1 MNNFRIVFLFLAL
14 DVIISVVP
22 RARRGWR
29 VRRRFNSSGG
39 KIFYNEEDALAEFRN
54 LTYTVLNYNLQ
65 NFTRDY
71 EACFDLPLVPF
82 EKLEYVIRRPFIV
95 IEGHPVGKV
104 ERIARCFASSLGA
117 YYMNQKP
124 PACLRHYKKTMYRL
138 QGTVQKAYWFLSLF
152 IKSYHANLKVARGVP
167 VVVHGYWT
175 NYILNEINYRRITV
189 KDLPDASDKVY
200 KMPNNLMKPD
210 LIFYLTNPPPL
221 NKTEL
226 RYTLFGT
233 SKRRIILSRLGVWSL
248 FIKDLLDCVKETTAL
263 LRKEMFRQLGGVC
276 DLSTFYLF
284 GNKKDNGAKTPSF
297 MKF

>member
-167 VVVHGYWT
+167 VVVHG
-175 NYILNEINYRRITV
+175 
-189 KDLPDASDKVY
+189 
-200 KMPNNLMKPD
+200 
-210 LIFYLTNPPPL
+210 
-221 NKTEL
+221 
-226 RYTLFGT
+226 
-233 SKRRIILSRLGVWSL
+233 RRIILSRLGVWSL